1 MKITKIFDISSNSD
15 GWIVAS
21 TPAVDRDRDRIM
33 PLGIDLTSYQRNPVV
48 IFGHNYHEPWAV
60 IGRAA
65 EMQADGSSLRFR
77 PELREPANEADPM
90 HIVRALWEQNL
101 LRAASIGF
109 VPIESR
115 ENEFGGRDFLKSE
128 LLEISLV
135 PVPANQEAIRLAV
148 KALTGNTKDTHT
160 EDNNAHS
167 DPAPITD
174 DTQLTPEQEAALAD
188 ALATLTLELTDLLT
202 GDN

>member
-1 MKITKIFDISSNSD
+1 MKITKIFDISTNGD
-15 GWIVAS
+15 GWIIAS

-33 PLGIDLTSYQRNPVV
+33 PLGIDLSSYQRNPVV

-65 EMQADGSSLRFR
+65 DMQADAGSLRFK
-77 PELREPANEADPM
+77 PELRQPANEADPM

-109 VPIESR
+109 VPVESR

-148 KALTGNTKDTHT
+148 KALTSSTQELHAEPDT
-160 EDNNAHS
+160 AHS
-167 DPAPITD
+167 HPAPTAD
-174 DTQLTPEQEAALAD
+174 PNELTPEQEAALAQ
-188 ALATLTLELTDLLT
+188 ALAALTAELTDLFT
-202 GDN
+202 GD